1 MKRTKLMKEI
11 ARRAKSGGVEW
22 VFVRE
27 GANHEVWQYG
37 TLRVTMP
44 RHSDINE
51 LTAKGILRD
60 IEEAS

>member
-1 MKRTKLMKEI
+1 MGL
-11 ARRAKSGGVEW
+11 SGA
-22 VFVRE
+22 FVRE

-37 TLRVTMP
+37 TLRVTVP